1 MVQLHE
7 TVKVSCAEE
16 TLALSSGKRNSL
28 SYLNQRR
35 SIFGTVRSK
44 SYAVTTSLYNSE
56 TLLRKQPTLFLPF
69 CANELS
75 QRHF

>member
-56 TLLRKQPTLFLPF
+56 TLSSNTKATKTAHIVSSLLCK
-69 CANELS
+69 
-75 QRHF
+75 